1 MKLFKKYSL
10 VPTGNIKKYIVDEFT
25 RANELDKEK
34 RELANVIK
42 DLNKKINV
50 KDEDLEKASLVFEQM
65 KYKYGKSQENYN
77 NDLDFKNKEIS
88 KLENSLIKEKEK
100 SNTFQI
106 KIIELQKKIDELK
119 KENKVIKK
127 KK

>member
-1 MKLFKKYSL
+1 MKIFKKYSL
-10 VPTGNIKKYIVDEFT
+10 VPTGNIKKYIIDEFN

-42 DLNKKINV
+42 DLNKKIYV
-50 KDEDLEKASLVFEQM
+50 KDEDLKKASLVVEQM